1 MSNLAFIKM
10 HGLGNDFIVLDA
22 RDGEIDLG
30 GEGARAL
37 SDRRRGIGCDQ
48 ILIMEAAP
56 NDPGDIPGDIK
67 ADIFMRIL
75 NADGTEAEA
84 CGNGTRC
91 VAQLVMAETG
101 RDAAIIET
109 QAGMLKAKAAAGG
122 LVSVD
127 MGPANLDWQV
137 IPLAREMDTLNL
149 EISVGPLSVPVGVN
163 VGNPHAVFFVDDAE
177 AIPLEDIGP
186 KIETDPLFPE
196 KTNVE
201 AAQVLDDGSIRLR
214 VWERGV
220 GITQACGSGACAT
233 LVAAN
238 RRGLVGRNATI
249 HLDGG
254 DLDITWAD
262 DNHVIMTGPV
272 ATSFSGVIDLSELV
286 RR

>member
-30 GEGARAL
+30 GERARAL

-48 ILIMEAAP
+48 ILIMEAAA
-56 NDPGDIPGDIK
+56 NDQ

-109 QAGMLKAKAAAGG
+109 RAGMLKANAAAGG
-122 LVSVD
+122 FVSVD

-163 VGNPHAVFFVDDAE
+163 MGNPHAVFFVDDAE

-201 AAQVLDDGSIRLR
+201 AAQVLGDGSIRLR

-220 GITQACGSGACAT
+220 GITPACGSGACAT
-233 LVAAN
+233 LVAAS
-238 RRGLVGRNATI
+238 RRGLVGRSATI

>member
-1 MSNLAFIKM
+1 MSKLAFTKM

-30 GEGARAL
+30 DEGARAL

-48 ILIMEAAP
+48 ILIMEPAAK
-56 NDPGDIPGDIK
+56 NPGEIE

-75 NADGTEAEA
+75 NADGTEAQA

-91 VAQLVMAETG
+91 VARLVMAETG
-101 RDAAIIET
+101 RDAASIET
-109 QAGMLKAKAAAGG
+109 RAGVLKANAAAGG
-122 LVSVD
+122 LVSVN
-127 MGPANLDWQV
+127 MGPANLDWQA

-149 EISVGPLSVPVGVN
+149 EISAGPLSVPVGVN
-163 VGNPHAVFFVDDAE
+163 MGNPHAVFFVDDAA

-233 LVAAN
+233 LVAAS
-238 RRGLVGRNATI
+238 RRGLVGRSATI

-272 ATSFSGVIDLSELV
+272 ATSFSGVVDLSELV

>member
-22 RDGEIDLG
+22 RDGGLDLG
-30 GEGARAL
+30 AEGARVL

-48 ILIMEAAP
+48 ILIMEAAA
-56 NDPGDIPGDIK
+56 NEQ

-101 RDAAIIET
+101 RDAVSIET
-109 QAGMLKAKAAAGG
+109 RAGVLKANIAAGS

-127 MGPANLDWQV
+127 MGPAKLDWQE

-149 EISVGPLSVPVGVN
+149 EISAGPLSVPVGVN
-163 VGNPHAVFFVDDAE
+163 IGNPHAVFFVDDAE
-177 AIPLEDIGP
+177 IIPLEDIGP
-186 KIETDPLFPE
+186 IIENDPLFPE

-233 LVAAN
+233 LVAAS
-238 RRGLVGRNATI
+238 RRGLVGRRATI

-262 DNHVIMTGPV
+262 DDHVIMTGPV
-272 ATSFSGVIDLSELV
+272 ATSFSGVVDLSELV

>member
-1 MSNLAFIKM
+1 MSKLAFTKM

-22 RDGEIDLG
+22 RDREIDLG
-30 GEGARAL
+30 GAAARAL
-37 SDRRRGIGCDQ
+37 SDRRHGIGCDQ
-48 ILIMEAAP
+48 ILIMETAA
-56 NDPGDIPGDIK
+56 NDQ

-91 VAQLVMAETG
+91 VAKLVMAETG
-101 RDAAIIET
+101 RDAATIET
-109 QAGMLKAKAAAGG
+109 RAGVLKANAAAGG

-149 EISVGPLSVPVGVN
+149 EISAGPLSVPVGVN
-163 VGNPHAVFFVDDAE
+163 MGNPHAVFFVDDVE
-177 AIPLEDIGP
+177 LIPLEDIGP

-233 LVAAN
+233 LVAAS
-238 RRGLVGRNATI
+238 RRGLVGRSATI

-272 ATSFSGVIDLSELV
+272 ATSFTGVVDLVELAG
-286 RR
+286 

>member
-22 RDGEIDLG
+22 RDGGIDLG
-30 GEGARAL
+30 AEGARAL

-48 ILIMEAAP
+48 ILIMEAAA
-56 NDPGDIPGDIK
+56 NDQ

-91 VAQLVMAETG
+91 VAQLVMAENG
-101 RDAAIIET
+101 RDTVSIET
-109 QAGMLKAKAAAGG
+109 RAGVLKANAAAGS

-127 MGPANLDWQV
+127 MGPAKLDWQE

-149 EISVGPLSVPVGVN
+149 EISAGPLSVPVGVN
-163 VGNPHAVFFVDDAE
+163 MGNPHAVFFVDDAE
-177 AIPLEDIGP
+177 IIPLEDIGP
-186 KIETDPLFPE
+186 KIEIDPLFPE

-233 LVAAN
+233 LVAAS
-238 RRGLVGRNATI
+238 RRGLVGRSATI

-254 DLDITWAD
+254 DLDITWVD
-262 DNHVIMTGPV
+262 DDHVIMTGPV
-272 ATSFSGVIDLSELV
+272 ATSFSGVVDLSELV

>member
-22 RDGEIDLG
+22 RDGGVDLG
-30 GEGARAL
+30 AEGARVL

-48 ILIMEAAP
+48 ILIMEAAA
-56 NDPGDIPGDIK
+56 NEQ

-101 RDAAIIET
+101 RDAVSIET
-109 QAGMLKAKAAAGG
+109 RAGVLKANAAAGS

-127 MGPANLDWQV
+127 MGRAKLDWQE

-149 EISVGPLSVPVGVN
+149 EISAGPLSVPVGVN
-163 VGNPHAVFFVDDAE
+163 MGNPHAVFFVDDAE
-177 AIPLEDIGP
+177 IIPLEDIGP
-186 KIETDPLFPE
+186 IIENDPLFPE

-233 LVAAN
+233 LVAAS
-238 RRGLVGRNATI
+238 RRGLVGRRATI

-262 DNHVIMTGPV
+262 DDHVIMTGPV
-272 ATSFSGVIDLSELV
+272 ATSFSGVVDLSELV